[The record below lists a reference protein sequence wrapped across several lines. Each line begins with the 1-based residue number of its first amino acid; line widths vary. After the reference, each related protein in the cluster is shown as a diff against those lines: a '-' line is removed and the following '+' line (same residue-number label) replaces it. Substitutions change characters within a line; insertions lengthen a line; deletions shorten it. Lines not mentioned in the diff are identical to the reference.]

1 MLKWQQFGLGGIMEH
16 KQVEN
21 LVNLY
26 IKLAEKQFGK
36 LPEQCYDVEIELVK
50 SNSVNAKAH
59 YANFASNTLFI
70 NPELVEDVEWAV
82 FHEMEHIR
90 TAVYPYVSAYQTG
103 LVVNFKHDNNK
114 EICSAL
120 NEGLT
125 EISVERLLKRKNENP
140 ASVELC
146 NLTRQF
152 GVLLGLMDDNA
163 LLKIYKTDGYDELK
177 STFDSIMD
185 IKSFNAFDGMQT
197 ALDSLNKSLVAD
209 LKLETA
215 NTLGDEPSA
224 TEFSKQTKRLKR
236 FVQNEYLLLLSL
248 QKEKHKIS
256 DAEFT
261 SRLKAMRKLA
271 SPKASA

>member
-1 MLKWQQFGLGGIMEH
+1 MEQ

-82 FHEMEHIR
+82 FHEMEH
-90 TAVYPYVSAYQTG
+90 
-103 LVVNFKHDNNK
+103 L
-114 EICSAL
+114 E
-120 NEGLT
+120 
-125 EISVERLLKRKNENP
+125 
-140 ASVELC
+140 
-146 NLTRQF
+146 
-152 GVLLGLMDDNA
+152 
-163 LLKIYKTDGYDELK
+163 
-177 STFDSIMD
+177 
-185 IKSFNAFDGMQT
+185 
-197 ALDSLNKSLVAD
+197 AD

-224 TEFSKQTKRLKR
+224 AEFSKQTKRLKR
-236 FVQNEYLLLLSL
+236 FVQNEYLLFLSL
-248 QKEKHKIS
+248 QKEKQKIS

-261 SRLKAMRKLA
+261 SRLKAMHKLI
-271 SPKASA
+271 SSKVSA

>member
-1 MLKWQQFGLGGIMEH
+1 MEH

-26 IKLAEKQFGK
+26 IKQAEKQFGK

-50 SNSVNAKAH
+50 SNSANAKAH
-59 YANFASNTLFI
+59 YANFASNTIFI

-82 FHEMEHIR
+82 FHEMEHVR

-103 LVVNFKHDNNK
+103 LVVNFKHDDNR

-125 EISVERLLKRKNENP
+125 EISVERLLKRVNKTK

-152 GVLLGLMDDNA
+152 GVLLGLMDDDA
-163 LLKIYKTDGYDELK
+163 LLKVYKTDGYDELK
-177 STFDSIMD
+177 STFDTLMG
-185 IKSFNAFDGMQT
+185 IKSFNAFDSMQT
-197 ALDSLNKSLVAD
+197 ALDSLNNSLVAD

-215 NTLGDEPSA
+215 NTLGGESNSA
-224 TEFSKQTKRLKR
+224 EFSKQTKHLKY
-236 FVQNEYLLLLSL
+236 FVQNEILLFLSL

-261 SRLKAMRKLA
+261 SRLKTMRKLA
-271 SPKASA
+271 TSKASV